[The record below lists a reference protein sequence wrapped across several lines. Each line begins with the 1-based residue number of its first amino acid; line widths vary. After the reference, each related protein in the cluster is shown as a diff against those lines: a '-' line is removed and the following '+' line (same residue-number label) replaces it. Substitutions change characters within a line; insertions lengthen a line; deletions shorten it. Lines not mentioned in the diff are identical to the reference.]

1 MRLEGRYEFDV
12 KLLDSYMKSVYG
24 EDAFCVVNVCEETGL
39 YRVRLAYENKY
50 VELEL
55 ESLDVLTV
63 LVDFLHEAKVK
74 AELLKICRDTLFGKN
89 S

>member
-1 MRLEGRYEFDV
+1 MIRYQFDAM
-12 KLLDSYMKSVYG
+12 LLNEYLKAVYG
-24 EDAFCVVNVCEETGL
+24 RNAFAKLDYCDETGL
-39 YRVRLAYENKY
+39 YVLRLAYEGKY

-55 ESLDVLTV
+55 DDLKVLEV

-74 AELLKICRDTLFGKN
+74 SELLRICRDTLFGKN